1 MTSLLVKNTGERIM
15 TPAKDI
21 TAEDTMSIFKDDRN
35 YRPDEVASTLRVN
48 RTTVYRWIRDI
59 LDPLPAFRTKQNGQ
73 LRCSGKDLND
83 YLNKHKV
90 RPEYE

>member
-1 MTSLLVKNTGERIM
+1 MASNNTN
-15 TPAKDI
+15 
-21 TAEDTMSIFKDDRN
+21 TAEELMRIFKDERN
-35 YRPDEVASTLRVN
+35 YRTDEIAEILRVD
-48 RTTVYRWIRDI
+48 RSSVYRWIRDI
-59 LDPLPAFRTKQNGQ
+59 LDPLPAFRTKENGQ